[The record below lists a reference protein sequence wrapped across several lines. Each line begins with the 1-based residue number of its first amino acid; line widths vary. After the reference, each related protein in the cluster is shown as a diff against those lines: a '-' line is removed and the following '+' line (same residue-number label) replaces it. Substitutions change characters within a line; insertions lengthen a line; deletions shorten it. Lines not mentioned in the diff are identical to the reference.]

1 MSEILIAYS
10 TNTGSTLDVA
20 QVIADE
26 LVQKGNNVSVKNISD
41 IDDVKAYD
49 SVLIGAPMILGWHK
63 KAKQFLHKHRRV
75 LSKKKCAYFCTAV
88 SITKYGAEQG
98 SGIPVFI
105 DPFTAK
111 APLDVQKMTFRE
123 KYALPENYILPIL
136 KQAPD
141 VKPISIALFGGNL
154 DMSKLNFF
162 EMIFVMAVI
171 RAQPGDYRNWDAIRQ
186 WANNLDIS

>member
-10 TNTGSTLDVA
+10 TNAGSTLEVA

-26 LVQKGNNVSVKNISD
+26 LVQKGHNVSVKNVSD
-41 IDDVKAYD
+41 VNDIKPYD
-49 SVLIGAPMILGWHK
+49 SVLVGAPMILGWHRS
-63 KAKQFLHKHRRV
+63 AKRFLHKHRSM
-75 LSKKKCAYFCTAV
+75 LAKKKCAYFCTAV
-88 SITKYGAEQG
+88 SITKFG
-98 SGIPVFI
+98 SEDGKGIPVFI

-111 APLDVQKMTFRE
+111 APVDPENMTRQE

-154 DMSKLNFF
+154 NMGKLNFF
-162 EMIFVMAVI
+162 QMIFVMAII

-186 WANNLDIS
+186 WAKELDI

>member
-1 MSEILIAYS
+1 MSDILLAYT
-10 TNTGSTLDVA
+10 TNAGSTLEVA

-26 LVQKGNNVSVKNISD
+26 LVQKGHTVSVTNISE
-41 IDDVKAYD
+41 IDDIKPYD
-49 SVLIGAPMILGWHK
+49 NVIIGAPMILGWHNA
-63 KAKQFLHKHRRV
+63 AKRFLHKNRKA
-75 LSKKKCAYFCTAV
+75 LTKKKCAYFCTAV

-111 APLDVQKMTFRE
+111 APVDTEKLTSRE
-123 KYALPENYILPIL
+123 KYALPENYVLPIL

-141 VKPISIALFGGNL
+141 VRPVSIALFGGNL

-162 EMIFVMAVI
+162 QMIFVMAII
-171 RAQPGDYRNWDAIRQ
+171 RAQPGDYRNWEAIRQ
-186 WANNLDIS
+186 WANNLDL